1 MEVEEIMTENYTSR
15 RSTGI
20 RGLVLTGA
28 MAALICVMGP
38 FALPIGPIPITLAN
52 LGIYLAAYILGSR
65 RGTVSCLIYLLI
77 GFIGVPVF
85 ANFTAG
91 AGKLLGP
98 TGGYLIGFIL
108 MAFVTGYFAEKFP
121 EHISLK
127 FFGMVLGTALTY
139 AVGSAWLAYQAGMS
153 FEAALAAGVI
163 PFILGDVL
171 KMVISILLGT
181 PIKKQLVRAG
191 LLD

>member
-1 MEVEEIMTENYTSR
+1 MTENYTSKS
-15 RSTGI
+15 STGVHQ
-20 RGLVLTGA
+20 LALTA
-28 MAALICVMGP
+28 VMAAVICVMGP
-38 FALPIGPIPITLAN
+38 FALPIGPVPMTLAN

-65 RGTVSCLIYLLI
+65 RGTISCLIYLLI

-121 EHISLK
+121 DKILLK
-127 FFGMVLGTALTY
+127 FFGMIAGTALTY
-139 AVGSAWLAYQAGMS
+139 AVGTAWLAYQSGMS
-153 FEAALAAGVI
+153 FGTALAAGVI
-163 PFILGDVL
+163 PFIPGDAL
-171 KMVISILLGT
+171 KMVISILLGK
-181 PIKKQLVRAG
+181 PIRMQLIRSG
-191 LLD
+191 LLK